1 MSDLVERLRRNAESG
16 DSCQGVSED
25 MAEAANEI
33 ERLRRALRKIA
44 DWHGDWGPFPETN
57 NAWRAMVVVT
67 AREAVPA
74 E

>member
-25 MAEAANEI
+25 MTEAANEI
-33 ERLRRALRKIA
+33 ERLRGALRKIA
-44 DWHGDWGPFPETN
+44 DWRGDFGPFPETN

-67 AREAVPA
+67 AREAVTA

>member
-1 MSDLVERLRRNAESG
+1 MNDLVERLRRNAESG

-57 NAWRAMVVVT
+57 NAWRAMAVVT